1 MSNNNNI
8 IDITVKLSGLKP
20 QERYDYSFST
30 AGANWPCIITPIT
43 GFVQPLSDNVSV
55 KASLS
60 FCENKSLCPSGTEG
74 LLKYNDILSCNLNN
88 NHLFANIVAG
98 FSATTTNDV
107 FYSEVIHL
115 ECKDCLPSIQIISP
129 TPTTLNSSTT
139 NHIKF
144 NSRIMGLSLNETYKY
159 EFKGVDSNW
168 PVKITPIS
176 GLINPSKNY
185 FDLSSSL
192 TFCLN
197 TGICPNDSLSVL
209 GYSLAE
215 NCSLESHL
223 FSTIQL
229 SVTPV
234 SCSGEQAVTSDQLC
248 FYCVGCLPRV
258 SARISKNN
266 QNMLKLSKEEND
278 KTYLLEARLS
288 GLTADKNYNYE
299 FISLDAN
306 WPVFISPASGILQSS
321 SSQSLISSQLFFCAG
336 SGLCPNGTKGVLSY
350 DIDPGTQS
358 KRYRYDPYIT
368 LQMII
373 SSEDCS
379 EDEYSSDTLTIYCD
393 DCLRPSDINISS
405 QQI

>member
-1 MSNNNNI
+1 MMSNNNNI

-98 FSATTTNDV
+98 FFATTTNDV

-115 ECKDCLPSIQIISP
+115 ECKDCLPQIQIISP
-129 TPTTLNSSTT
+129 TPTTLDSLTT

-144 NSRIMGLSLNETYKY
+144 NSRISGLSPNETYAY

-176 GLINPSKNY
+176 GLISPSKNE
-185 FDLSSSL
+185 FNLSSSL

-197 TGICPNDSLSVL
+197 TGICPNGSSSVL
-209 GYSLAE
+209 DYSLVE
-215 NCSLESHL
+215 TCSLDSHL
-223 FSTIQL
+223 FSTVQL

-234 SCSGEQAVTSDQLC
+234 SCVGEKITSDQLC
-248 FYCVGCLPRV
+248 FYCEKCLPKV
-258 SARISKNN
+258 SVKISTSGINVYS
-266 QNMLKLSKEEND
+266 LSKEQND
-278 KTYLLEARLS
+278 DTYLLQAKIS
-288 GLTADKNYNYE
+288 GLTIDKNYAYE
-299 FISLDAN
+299 FISVDSN
-306 WPVFISPASGILQSS
+306 WPVFISPMSGILQSS
-321 SSQSLISSQLFFCAG
+321 SSSSSIISQLFFCSS

-350 DIDPGTQS
+350 DMDLDTQS
-358 KRYRYDPYIT
+358 KRYRYDPYVT
-368 LQMII
+368 LQMLIY
-373 SSEDCS
+373 SEACS
-379 EDEYSSDTLTIYCD
+379 DDQYSSDTFTIYCN
-393 DCLRPSDINISS
+393 DCLRPSDIKISS
-405 QQI
+405 QPI